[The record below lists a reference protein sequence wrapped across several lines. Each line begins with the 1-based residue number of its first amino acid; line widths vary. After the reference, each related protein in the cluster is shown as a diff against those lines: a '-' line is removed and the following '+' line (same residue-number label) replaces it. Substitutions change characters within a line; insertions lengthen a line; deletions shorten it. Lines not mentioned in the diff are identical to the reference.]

1 MGIAKIIDNGG
12 RRLGIDRRQFLFHIH
27 IPERRTGNDSD
38 RRSGVDR
45 RSEPYRHR
53 GDAERRRI
61 FQ

>member
-12 RRLGIDRRQFLFHIH
+12 RRLGIDRRQFLFHSY
-27 IPERRTGNDSD
+27 IPERRTGTD

-45 RSEPYRHR
+45 RSERSSHR
-53 GDAERRRI
+53 DDAERRRI